1 LIKKIMYKSTN
12 TGTKVQIVTFSS
24 WCKRDEETRRK
35 QTHLSAAR
43 GALAE
48 ARSWL
53 QSDVNMQKARA
64 GIQIFL
70 LYQCKSTNTVAEGA
84 AAHDSA
90 ANECQY
96 LQLGTSKAGKLRAFF
111 VCAAR
116 DSALA
121 GEVDTR
127 GEVSGLDLEIAA
139 VEDRLRAA
147 TELQPVAAVGSLA
160 AEGEGEAAAASPPP
174 PRIH

>member
-1 LIKKIMYKSTN
+1 M
-12 TGTKVQIVTFSS
+12 
-24 WCKRDEETRRK
+24 
-35 QTHLSAAR
+35 
-43 GALAE
+43 
-48 ARSWL
+48 
-53 QSDVNMQKARA
+53 
-64 GIQIFL
+64 
-70 LYQCKSTNTVAEGA
+70 
-84 AAHDSA
+84 
-90 ANECQY
+90 
-96 LQLGTSKAGKLRAFF
+96 
-111 VCAAR
+111 CAAR